1 MKCKYWKR
9 CELYEEEGYTCN
21 HEEDADGYCGK
32 RREFE
37 EKKKEIF
44 EREKL
49 LNRLNQ
55 VYDNTLK

>member
-37 EKKKEIF
+37 ENPKKVK
-44 EREKL
+44 K
-49 LNRLNQ
+49 
-55 VYDNTLK
+55 